1 MNKRIILMVVAAAAA
16 GILVSQSVPTF
27 AIQREDNL
35 QNPKNPPPV
44 ELAPRIDIDKALLA
58 RLHTERVEKFV
69 AEDGF
74 GMRRVMTMNAPTP
87 IVLPTDK
94 KGNVYD
100 VKSLDLV
107 GLKKDADP
115 TVFVSA
121 ASRHAKKQK
130 DAVKRAPDEFE
141 AAAFKKLAEE
151 EIVWQTSGKEIRM
164 VGALRATEDCMSCH
178 KAENGQIIGAFSYT
192 LARQDPEKV
201 RRERM
206 LLRQMGLEG
215 LNLETTE

>member
-1 MNKRIILMVVAAAAA
+1 MNKRIILMIVAATVA

-27 AIQREDNL
+27 AIQRTDER
-35 QNPKNPPPV
+35 QKPKNPQPV
-44 ELAPRIDIDKALLA
+44 ELAAHIDIGKASLA

-74 GMRRVMTMNAPTP
+74 GMRRVITMKAPTP
-87 IVLPTDK
+87 IVLPVDK

-107 GLKKDADP
+107 SLKKDADP
-115 TVFVSA
+115 IVFVSA
-121 ASRHAKKQK
+121 ASRHVKKQK

-141 AAAFKKLAEE
+141 TAAFKKLADEE
-151 EIVWQTSGKEIRM
+151 VVWMTSGEEIRM

-206 LLRQMGLEG
+206 LLRQMGLQVESSK
-215 LNLETTE
+215 